1 MPQALIT
8 IDTVAGSNPPNGT
21 PLVAGA
27 TVQLNNTNSGGEITY
42 LWEWLD
48 KPEGSLSAFSNP
60 NIQNPTFVIDSEG
73 TYLIR
78 LTVNRTLAS
87 EQVDTVI
94 AAVKQMKSGMRI
106 PAAGETQEESTARGW
121 AEDVNRAFGVLDSN
135 QANPARLVAY
145 ANGALSTGSVVKVD
159 SMQTI
164 KSTLPGEEKVP
175 RVAVV
180 QATSTDVNSQS
191 LFVVHSK
198 VGGGTSVSSGD
209 LCYVTLAGVIG
220 PLALSGGSVGDPVYV
235 TNAGIVDNTA
245 GTYTRRIGHI
255 VYISTG
261 DYYVVID
268 GSAPFGEMSP
278 LSLGGGVELDE
289 DATVLAVTAP
299 GGVTLNVASTDV
311 WEVTSA
317 GDIAAVGT
325 PRYIQ
330 NVKTPALISDAV
342 PKNYVDSLVGTVMY
356 WGNSSTPASS
366 SQTALDPGYCDRDA
380 QFVSGNFPSIRC
392 PINGTVS
399 NLYVLAK
406 TAADA
411 NTDFT
416 VYINGS
422 PTSITCQLLSGAVSG
437 TDTTHTA
444 AITAGS
450 KIEVRLKS
458 AGGITTG
465 FADVTASV
473 FIQKTS

>member
-1 MPQALIT
+1 M
-8 IDTVAGSNPPNGT
+8 
-21 PLVAGA
+21 
-27 TVQLNNTNSGGEITY
+27 
-42 LWEWLD
+42 
-48 KPEGSLSAFSNP
+48 
-60 NIQNPTFVIDSEG
+60 
-73 TYLIR
+73 
-78 LTVNRTLAS
+78 
-87 EQVDTVI
+87 
-94 AAVKQMKSGMRI
+94 
-106 PAAGETQEESTARGW
+106 
-121 AEDVNRAFGVLDSN
+121 LDSN

-235 TNAGIVDNTA
+235 TNAGIVDNAA
-245 GTYTRRIGHI
+245 GTYTRRLGHI
-255 VYISTG
+255 VYIDTG
-261 DYYVVID
+261 DYYIVVD

-278 LSLGGGVELDE
+278 LLLGGGVELDE

-299 GGVTLNVASTDV
+299 GGVTLNVAATDV
-311 WEVTSA
+311 WKVTSG
-317 GDIAAVGT
+317 GDIVAVGT
-325 PRYIQ
+325 PRYIR
-330 NVKTPALISDAV
+330 NVNTPALVSDVAT
-342 PKNYVDSLVGTVMY
+342 KKYVDDLVGFAMY
-356 WGNSSTPASS
+356 WGNSATPASS
-366 SQTALDPGYCDRDA
+366 DQTALDPGYCDRDA
-380 QFVSGNFPSIRC
+380 QFVSGNYPIVRC
-392 PINGTVS
+392 PVNGTVS

-411 NTDFT
+411 DTDFT
-416 VYINGS
+416 VYVNGS
-422 PTSITCQLLSGAVSG
+422 VTSITCQLLSGAVSG
-437 TDTTHTA
+437 SDTTHTA

-450 KIEVRLKS
+450 KIEVLLKS

-473 FIQKTS
+473 FVQKTS